1 MDEYRGRFAGH
12 NHHREP
18 PQHHPE
24 PPPEAIAE
32 PPSPK
37 GLLGNFGIG
46 GDFLGEYLPILLILL
61 GAIGVYLM
69 IGKGDGIGGLLGGLF
84 SS

>member
-1 MDEYRGRFAGH
+1 MDEYRGRFANH

-18 PQHHPE
+18 PQQPQP
-24 PPPEAIAE
+24 PPPEPHIE
-32 PPSPK
+32 PSSK

-46 GDFLGEYLPILLILL
+46 GDFLGEYLPILLIIL
-61 GAIGVYLM
+61 GAVGVYLM
-69 IGKGDGIGGLLGGLF
+69 LGKGDGLGSLLGGLF